1 MTYTKQRYR
10 RDIKRVTIDTQIL
23 RATVFVVSV
32 ARPSKLYSFNGGVW
46 PGEEASLIHEHTSV
60 VELCLIIDNKYY
72 VTGIRNSQTSQCQN
86 VLRDVTELIQ
96 CVFR

>member
-1 MTYTKQRYR
+1 MAALQLVSSFELQNS
-10 RDIKRVTIDTQIL
+10 VTGPEKKLEKAIDL
-23 RATVFVVSV
+23 A
-32 ARPSKLYSFNGGVW
+32 
-46 PGEEASLIHEHTSV
+46 
-60 VELCLIIDNKYY
+60 IDNKYY